1 VPGILLGHN
10 ASIAWSLTDTQNAAT
25 RYYSEQVR
33 GDSYYWRGA
42 WRPMT
47 VERYTIPVRGGAT
60 VHLTVDITVHGPIMT
75 QVGQRMAVDWMGN
88 VPSDDVSAILA
99 VNEAS
104 DFAQFRAALSDWK
117 APTQN
122 FVYADKA
129 GNIGVIAPGYYPQV
143 AAGCQPWLPMPG
155 TGACDVT
162 GVIPYRAVPQ
172 VYDPPTHLIVTANQR
187 PVTAAYPYYIGTSAD
202 FYDPGYR
209 AAYAQAYL
217 SSHEPLSAASIA
229 ALQNNVTDSLA
240 ARVLPSVLTALG
252 SASLSSS
259 ERSAVSLLS
268 SWNYAMDPGSAAASV
283 WWTFWGDYLTTVF
296 EPWWKAGK
304 VPVGHDVTGLGVTPA
319 LAPLNEDLEAW
330 TLTDPS
336 NAAFAGP
343 SGHGPGSAPAAMAAA
358 FKQAVSHLSSVYG
371 GVPSSWTWDR
381 LHSRSFPSVEGAN
394 GLGYGP
400 RAAGGDPFTEDAA
413 DGGLTASTGP
423 SWRMIVAFGATASA
437 AAPPA
442 ASGTSGASAPA
453 IPGMS
458 AYGVYPGGQSEN
470 PASPWYTNL
479 VPLWWDGQY
488 LPLPVAGE
496 PAGSIKWSLDG

>member
-1 VPGILLGHN
+1 
-10 ASIAWSLTDTQNAAT
+10 
-25 RYYSEQVR
+25 
-33 GDSYYWRGA
+33 
-42 WRPMT
+42 MT

-88 VPSDDVSAILA
+88 VPSDDVSAILG

-104 DFAQFRAALSDWK
+104 DFAQFRAALAVWK

-209 AAYAQAYL
+209 AAYAYQYL

-240 ARVLPSVLTALG
+240 ARVLPSVLTAL
-252 SASLSSS
+252 AP
-259 ERSAVSLLS
+259 RRHLLRNS
-268 SWNYAMDPGSAAASV
+268 
-283 WWTFWGDYLTTVF
+283 
-296 EPWWKAGK
+296 PWF
-304 VPVGHDVTGLGVTPA
+304 L
-319 LAPLNEDLEAW
+319 
-330 TLTDPS
+330 
-336 NAAFAGP
+336 
-343 SGHGPGSAPAAMAAA
+343 
-358 FKQAVSHLSSVYG
+358 
-371 GVPSSWTWDR
+371 
-381 LHSRSFPSVEGAN
+381 SFPPGTTPWTRDR
-394 GLGYGP
+394 P
-400 RAAGGDPFTEDAA
+400 RRACGGR
-413 DGGLTASTGP
+413 S
-423 SWRMIVAFGATASA
+423 GAT
-437 AAPPA
+437 
-442 ASGTSGASAPA
+442 T
-453 IPGMS
+453 
-458 AYGVYPGGQSEN
+458 
-470 PASPWYTNL
+470 
-479 VPLWWDGQY
+479 
-488 LPLPVAGE
+488 
-496 PAGSIKWSLDG
+496 